1 MITTWASNDI
11 ERATSIARNMVMRY
25 GMYDDIGQEN
35 FAWERWMWN
44 YTWAEGERPLVSEST
59 QKAIDMKVQSIL
71 AEQYQRAIK
80 LIKDNKKLH
89 IKISEDL
96 LEKEEIDRKEFDAY
110 FA

>member
-1 MITTWASNDI
+1 
-11 ERATSIARNMVMRY
+11 
-25 GMYDDIGQEN
+25 
-35 FAWERWMWN
+35 
-44 YTWAEGERPLVSEST
+44 VSEST